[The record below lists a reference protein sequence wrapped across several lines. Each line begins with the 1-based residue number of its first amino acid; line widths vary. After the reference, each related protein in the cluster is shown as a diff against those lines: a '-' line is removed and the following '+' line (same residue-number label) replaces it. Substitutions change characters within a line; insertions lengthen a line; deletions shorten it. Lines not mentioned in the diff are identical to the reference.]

1 MSADEDS
8 RRYSDEEI
16 AEILRQALQPRA
28 GSGLPAPATEG
39 LSLSELERVASEAG
53 IDPARVREAALQLPA
68 ETEDQGGSPI
78 FGPRASHVFE
88 RIVEGEIE
96 EDRFADVIAG
106 IRRQTRN
113 RGNVQEYSDWV
124 EWRSDAGEITV
135 TVKPRNGTTHVQVM
149 CNGGLK
155 ALGIYGPTAMA
166 TLIATV
172 ATGASLG
179 TLPLELGALY
189 LGGGYGVAR
198 SLWEWVGRRSAK
210 KYQRLANRIIEDM
223 SRLASD

>member
-113 RGNVQEYSDWV
+113 RGNVQEYSDWA
-124 EWRSDAGEITV
+124 EWRSDAGEITAERDH
-135 TVKPRNGTTHVQVM
+135 PRTGDVQWRVEGPRDLRAYRDGHPD
-149 CNGGLK
+149 CHRRDRSQPRHATAGAWRPVLGRWVRSRPV
-155 ALGIYGPTAMA
+155 ALGVG
-166 TLIATV
+166 
-172 ATGASLG
+172 GAS
-179 TLPLELGALY
+179 
-189 LGGGYGVAR
+189 
-198 SLWEWVGRRSAK
+198 VGKEVPA
-210 KYQRLANRIIEDM
+210 AGE
-223 SRLASD
+223 